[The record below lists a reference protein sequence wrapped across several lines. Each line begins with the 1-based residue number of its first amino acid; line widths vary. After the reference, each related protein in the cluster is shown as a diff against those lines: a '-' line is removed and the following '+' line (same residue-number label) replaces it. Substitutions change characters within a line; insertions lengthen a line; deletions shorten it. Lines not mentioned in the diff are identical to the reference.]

1 MEYSATV
8 RLNWRKTIQCLQS
21 RHFGVSDVIKCV
33 PTAPLYYFSSPRQRL
48 PSDPFWYWARDFLF
62 RKVWTYVYSL
72 FSLPQLFSFYLIAKF
87 TIFFSQNIQI
97 AFQDISFSQDTP
109 SWLTWYFRERVAT
122 TVHCIRESVQRSF
135 GASFLLD
142 VVRVMWVQIS
152 DKVSWD

>member
-1 MEYSATV
+1 M
-8 RLNWRKTIQCLQS
+8 NWRTKIKCLQS

-33 PTAPLYYFSSPRQRL
+33 PTTHPPLYYISSPRQKL

-87 TIFFSQNIQI
+87 TIFFLKIQI

-122 TVHCIRESVQRSF
+122 TVHCIRESVQRFF